1 MIHPSVSSEIQR
13 PPESASSSSF
23 YSRLHPTRRL
33 VYYRDLSFPTPKEPS
48 HPLNLNPFNTM
59 WKNVSKPTVR
69 VPTHILISFEGNTLE
84 CATRIPG
91 SLTAW
96 DITDYYEETQ
106 GTPLE
111 LWNGNVKLESDRKIG
126 RMKNLILKRLNPTT
140 PSKEE
145 GEAPP
150 HHQPC
155 SPGSRS

>member
-1 MIHPSVSSEIQR
+1 MAPPRAGARDSSQ
-13 PPESASSSSF
+13 
-23 YSRLHPTRRL
+23 
-33 VYYRDLSFPTPKEPS
+33 
-48 HPLNLNPFNTM
+48 
-59 WKNVSKPTVR
+59 
-69 VPTHILISFEGNTLE
+69 HILISFEGNTLE

-150 HHQPC
+150 HPSTMQ
-155 SPGSRS
+155 SWITELN